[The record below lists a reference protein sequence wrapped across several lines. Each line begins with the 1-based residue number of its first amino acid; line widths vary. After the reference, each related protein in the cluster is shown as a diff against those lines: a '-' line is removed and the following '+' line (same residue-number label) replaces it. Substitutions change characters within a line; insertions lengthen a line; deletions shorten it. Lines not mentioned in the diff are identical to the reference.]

1 MLDLNKHISTKIEDK
16 IKDGTYQWLLDHA
29 STLNDGRIHVE
40 AFIDGKENFWKRV
53 MARVSGDFVRYKKM
67 EEEIKKHQT
76 GYMINL
82 KIKQKHDRR
91 FSQIRNSG
99 TLVEKFLL
107 YVMIKI
113 KKYLLK

>member
-1 MLDLNKHISTKIEDK
+1 MVGLLIDKKVFSEQEIQGAISAI
-16 IKDGTYQWLLDHA
+16 YN
-29 STLNDGRIHVE
+29 S
-40 AFIDGKENFWKRV
+40 
-53 MARVSGDFVRYKKM
+53 
-67 EEEIKKHQT
+67 IKKQQT